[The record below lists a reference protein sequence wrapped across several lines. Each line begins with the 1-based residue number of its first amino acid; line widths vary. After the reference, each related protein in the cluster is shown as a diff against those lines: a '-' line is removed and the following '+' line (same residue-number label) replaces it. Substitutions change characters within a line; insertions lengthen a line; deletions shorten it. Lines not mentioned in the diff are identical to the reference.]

1 MSPAQIVW
9 LKLRRNRTAM
19 FGMGVLICLYLGALF
34 AGFLAPEHF
43 ATQHRE
49 HSWHP
54 PQITQIHLWDDAGT
68 FQGPFV
74 YATKRLHPSL
84 SEYEEDRSTVVPIDF
99 FVRGDAYSF
108 LGLFESTLHFF
119 GAGEPIGPQATG
131 VKGGPHVFLLGTDQF
146 GRDIGSRLLY
156 GSQIS
161 LSVGI
166 IGILIS
172 MSLGLLLGGV
182 AGYFGGRVDFG
193 LMRVIEVLLSIPSL
207 YLILT
212 LRQAFGQGLS
222 STQTYF
228 MIVLVLAFV
237 GWAANARVV
246 RGMVLSIKENDYVT
260 AAEALG
266 LSRLRIITHHI
277 LPNTWSFAI
286 VTATLYVPYY
296 ILSEVA
302 LSFLGVGIQEPD
314 ASWGNMLRDAQSVR
328 NLTDYPWV
336 LAPGFF
342 IFLTAMAFNYLGDG
356 LRDASDP
363 RSKA

>member
-1 MSPAQIVW
+1 MSPGQIVW
-9 LKLRRNRTAM
+9 FKLKRNRTAM
-19 FGMGVLICLYLGALF
+19 FGLLTLVVLYVGALF
-34 AGFLAPEHF
+34 AGFLAPEHY

-49 HSWHP
+49 RSWHP
-54 PQITQIHLWDDAGT
+54 PQITQLHLWDDAGT
-68 FQGPFV
+68 FQGPFA
-74 YATKRLHPSL
+74 YGLRRIHPSIG
-84 SEYEEDRSTVVPIDF
+84 EYEEDRTEIQHIDF
-99 FVRGDAYSF
+99 FVRGDTYNL
-108 LGLFESTLHFF
+108 LGLVETDLHLF
-119 GAGEPIGPQATG
+119 GARDPKRPI
-131 VKGGPHVFLLGTDQF
+131 FLLGSDQF
-146 GRDIGSRLLY
+146 GRDVASRLLY

-166 IGILIS
+166 VGILIS

-182 AGYFGGRVDFG
+182 AGYFGGRIDFG
-193 LMRVIEVLLSIPSL
+193 LMRVVEVLLSIPSL

-222 STQTYF
+222 SAQTYF

-246 RGMVLSIKENDYVT
+246 RGMVLSLKENDYVT

-266 LSRLRIITHHI
+266 VGRLRIITKHI

-302 LSFLGVGIQEPD
+302 LSFLGVGIQEPE

-336 LAPGFF
+336 LAPGFL
-342 IFLTAMAFNYLGDG
+342 IFLAAMAFNYLGDG
-356 LRDASDP
+356 LRDATDP
-363 RSKA
+363 RSKT

>member
-1 MSPAQIVW
+1 MSPSQIIW
-9 LKLRRNRTAM
+9 FKLRRNKTAM
-19 FGMGVLICLYLGALF
+19 FGLAVLIVLYLGALF

-43 ATQHRE
+43 ASQHRE
-49 HSWHP
+49 STWHP
-54 PQITQIHLWDDAGT
+54 PRLGQIHFVDEAGS
-68 FQGPFV
+68 FQGPFF
-74 YATKRLHPSL
+74 YATRRLHPSL
-84 SEYEEDRSTVVPIDF
+84 PEYEEDRARPVSVEF
-99 FVRGDAYSF
+99 FVRGDPYTL
-108 LGLFESTLHFF
+108 LGVFETDLH
-119 GAGEPIGPQATG
+119 
-131 VKGGPHVFLLGTDQF
+131 LLGTSDPTQPLYLLGSDQF
-146 GRDIGSRLLY
+146 GRDIHSRLLY

-166 IGILIS
+166 VGILVS
-172 MSLGLLLGGV
+172 MTLGLLLGGV
-182 AGYFGGRVDFG
+182 AGYFGGRIDFG
-193 LMRVIEVLLSIPSL
+193 LMRVIEVLLSVPSL

-212 LRQAFGQGLS
+212 LRQTFGQGLS

-246 RGMVLSIKENDYVT
+246 RGMVLALKENDYVT

-266 LSRLRIITHHI
+266 LSRMRIITKHI

-302 LSFLGVGIQEPD
+302 LSFLGVGINEPD
-314 ASWGNMLRDAQSVR
+314 ASWGNMLRDANNVR

-336 LAPGFF
+336 LTPGVF
-342 IFLTAMAFNYLGDG
+342 IFLATMAFNYLGDG
-356 LRDASDP
+356 LRDATDP
-363 RSKA
+363 RSKT

>member
-1 MSPAQIVW
+1 MSPAQIIW

-19 FGMGVLICLYLGALF
+19 FGMVVLIALYLGALF

-54 PQITQIHLWDDAGT
+54 PQITQVHLWDDAGT

-74 YATKRLHPSL
+74 YGTKRVHPSI
-84 SEYEEDRSTVVPIDF
+84 SEYEEDRSVVVPIDF
-99 FVRGDAYSF
+99 FVRGDTYSF
-108 LGLFESTLHFF
+108 LGLFDSTLHVF
-119 GAGEPIGPQATG
+119 GSADPKRP
-131 VKGGPHVFLLGTDQF
+131 VFLFGSDQF
-146 GRDIGSRLLY
+146 GRDIYSRLLY

-182 AGYFGGRVDFG
+182 AGYFGGRIDFG
-193 LMRVIEVLLSIPSL
+193 LMRIIEVLLSIPSL

-212 LRQAFGQGLS
+212 LRQAFGQGLTS
-222 STQTYF
+222 SQTYF

-246 RGMVLSIKENDYVT
+246 RGMVLSLKENDYVT

-266 LSRLRIITHHI
+266 VSRLRIITKHI

-342 IFLTAMAFNYLGDG
+342 IFLAAMAFNYLGDG
-356 LRDASDP
+356 LRDATDP